1 MAEFKRNRIPKERRE
16 QAFREAVDFEAFA
29 REAKANRDTLQANYE
44 SFALSREDLA
54 FFASFREPVDVLA
67 LAHDW
72 CGDVAANLPLF
83 ARIGRDTGKLRLRI
97 LPRDPDNRDIA
108 DLFPAK
114 DGQSRIPTYVF
125 VSQAGEE
132 LGSFIERPEDIT
144 VLLKVWQEQFW
155 ASHPELSG
163 RGKPIG
169 ELDEDVRARLL
180 AELKERRA
188 KVKSLEKSAIVEQL
202 RGILAPLAERAV

>member
-16 QAFREAVDFEAFA
+16 QAFREAVDFEAFV

-44 SFALSREDLA
+44 SFALSGEDLA
-54 FFASFREPVDVLA
+54 FFASLQEPVDVLA

-72 CGDVAANLPLF
+72 CGDAAANLPLF
-83 ARIGRDTGKLRLRI
+83 ARIDRETGKLRLRV

-108 DLFPAK
+108 DRFPAM

-125 VSQAGEE
+125 VSPAGEE
-132 LGSFIERPEDIT
+132 LGSFVERPEDIT

-155 ASHPELSG
+155 VSHPELSG

-169 ELDEDVRARLL
+169 ELEEGVRAQLL

-188 KVKSLEKSAIVEQL
+188 KVQSLEKSAIVGEL
-202 RGILAPLAERAV
+202 RGILARFAERAV